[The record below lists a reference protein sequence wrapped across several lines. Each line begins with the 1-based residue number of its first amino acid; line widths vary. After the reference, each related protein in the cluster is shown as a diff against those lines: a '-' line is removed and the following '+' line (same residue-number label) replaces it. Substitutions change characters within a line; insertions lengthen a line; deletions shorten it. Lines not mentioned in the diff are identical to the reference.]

1 MRAVDTNVLV
11 RLLVRDNARQL
22 TRAEAFISTGAWVSH
37 LVLAECVWVL
47 SAVYALEKARIAA
60 AVSMLLSHQQLVIER
75 TEIVQAALAAYLAR
89 GRVGFTDCLV
99 VEIAKSAGHVPL
111 GTFDRALAGAAGAIE
126 IT

>member
-75 TEIVQAALAAYLAR
+75 AEIVQAALAAYLAR

-99 VEIAKSAGHVPL
+99 VEIAKSAGHAPL
-111 GTFDRALAGAAGAIE
+111 GTFDRALARAAGAIE